1 VDQFNDRECHNCQD
15 NHIEGYNVH
24 NNSSINIR
32 DWELEIKVLG
42 MLIKRRDANKK
53 GKSFELII
61 KSLLN
66 ELGYKD
72 HTPYKTCA
80 VFCV

>member
-1 VDQFNDRECHNCQD
+1 MGPFNDRECHKYQD
-15 NHIEGYNVH
+15 NHVEGYNLH

-32 DWELEIKVLG
+32 DWEMEIKVLG
-42 MLIKRRDANKK
+42 DVNEK

-66 ELGYKD
+66 ELGYTKIRHRTRPAGMELD
-72 HTPYKTCA
+72 L
-80 VFCV
+80 